1 MKKPRS
7 CCYCGNIP
15 ERKRFL
21 SITAVDSV
29 VCEVVVLIATSGNA
43 LFPLKKRYSP
53 SIFQKEMLDK
63 RFTNR
68 VNTTLTKNVTVHGF
82 TVGQPVGGD
91 VTGLSVR
98 WQRARGAGVVKAFR
112 SCLFPT
118 QFSEGAGRFVA
129 HAGRCNPG
137 HDSAK
142 QGPGYRFKG
151 RLVGMAWRRRQ
162 IAARRRQT
170 NERSCTKFCT
180 RPTQ

>member
-1 MKKPRS
+1 MFNGLR
-7 CCYCGNIP
+7 
-15 ERKRFL
+15 
-21 SITAVDSV
+21 
-29 VCEVVVLIATSGNA
+29 VVLIGTSGST

-63 RFTNR
+63 RFTSR

-82 TVGQPVGGD
+82 NVASLTVGGD
-91 VTGLSVR
+91 LTGSSVR
-98 WQRARGAGVVKAFR
+98 WQRAQGAGVVKALR

-162 IAARRRQT
+162 IAARRR
-170 NERSCTKFCT
+170 
-180 RPTQ
+180 

>member
-7 CCYCGNIP
+7 CCYSGNIA

-21 SITAVDSV
+21 SIIAVFSM
-29 VCEVVVLIATSGNA
+29 VCGAVALIGASGNA

-82 TVGQPVGGD
+82 TVASLTVGGD
-91 VTGLSVR
+91 VTGSSVR

-142 QGPGYRFKG
+142 QGPGYRFNG

-162 IAARRRQT
+162 IAARWRQT
-170 NERSCTKFCT
+170 K
-180 RPTQ
+180 